1 MRNRTEQELYEQQ
14 RRRDAE
20 LARDNANA
28 NNGLLLLSLFI
39 VAIAALGAV
48 FFVTTRQSETQAP
61 TQSPD
66 INIELPERRAPE
78 VQPPD
83 INVQPPDVNVQPPDV
98 NVPEVNVPEVNVPDV
113 NVTVPESNV
122 PESNVPESGSSSG
135 TEGTTQQEPTSESS
149 QP

>member
-20 LARDNANA
+20 LERDSANTA
-28 NNGLLLLSLFI
+28 NGVLLISLFI

-48 FFVTTRQSETQAP
+48 FFITTRQSETQAP
-61 TQSPD
+61 AQSPD

-83 INVQPPDVNVQPPDV
+83 INVQPPDVNVQPP
-98 NVPEVNVPEVNVPDV
+98 EVNVPEVNVPDV
-113 NVTVPESNV
+113 NVNIPESNT
-122 PESNVPESGSSSG
+122 NAPESGSSSG
-135 TEGTTQQEPTSESS
+135 TEGTTQQAPTSGPSE
-149 QP
+149 P